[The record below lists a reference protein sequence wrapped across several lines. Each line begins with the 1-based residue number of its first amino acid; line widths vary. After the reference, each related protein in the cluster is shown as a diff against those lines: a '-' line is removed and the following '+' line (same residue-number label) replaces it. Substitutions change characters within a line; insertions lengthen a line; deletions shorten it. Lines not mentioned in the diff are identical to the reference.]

1 MNKKCGST
9 KNNNIKQRQPIDD
22 LANESEIELQRQ
34 PIGDLVN
41 ASEIELGEIRTRS
54 NSN

>member
-9 KNNNIKQRQPIDD
+9 KNNNIK
-22 LANESEIELQRQ
+22 QRQ